1 MSVPPAQSQ
10 PRPIRRARFRP
21 LMIGAVVAGVAL
33 LAACSSGGGTSADPP
48 GDAQTTAASAA
59 ATSACMA
66 AADAYLK
73 PYQQLETTLPAS
85 YTPLAAKPAA
95 GGSIVHLIGPLPDE
109 IPLSQAQQ
117 AAAQA
122 IGWKFTALS
131 FNGTVEDLDAKFE
144 EAVAMKPTMITL
156 SGFPLATI
164 AQPVAAAKKAGIVVV
179 LADVAD
185 EPTGYPGFAAVVEG
199 GVVYNKVGELNAYE
213 FMHDSDCRGNVAI
226 FSLPYPIL
234 TVGTNAFTETV
245 HQHCPACTVSVSEL
259 QDSDVG
265 TAAATSEI
273 VTKLQSDPATTYV
286 YGVIGSVVSGLT
298 AALRQSGLSGITVF
312 GADPDTDAVAAI
324 RDGTNKWWVQYGLQF
339 NGWSMIDAGLRAM
352 ETHKP
357 VPDSGD
363 YPLGLLTKESTP
375 AGTSLP
381 VVPANYQQE
390 FEALWHVSG

>member
-1 MSVPPAQSQ
+1 
-10 PRPIRRARFRP
+10 
-21 LMIGAVVAGVAL
+21 
-33 LAACSSGGGTSADPP
+33 
-48 GDAQTTAASAA
+48 
-59 ATSACMA
+59 
-66 AADAYLK
+66 
-73 PYQQLETTLPAS
+73 
-85 YTPLAAKPAA
+85 
-95 GGSIVHLIGPLPDE
+95 
-109 IPLSQAQQ
+109 
-117 AAAQA
+117 
-122 IGWKFTALS
+122 
-131 FNGTVEDLDAKFE
+131 
-144 EAVAMKPTMITL
+144 
-156 SGFPLATI
+156 
-164 AQPVAAAKKAGIVVV
+164 
-179 LADVAD
+179 
-185 EPTGYPGFAAVVEG
+185 
-199 GVVYNKVGELNAYE
+199 
-213 FMHDSDCRGNVAI
+213 VAI

-245 HQHCPACTVSVSEL
+245 HQHCPACTVSISEL

-298 AALRQSGLSGITVF
+298 AALSQSGLSGITVF

-324 RDGTNKWWVQYGLQF
+324 RNGTNKWWVQYGLQF

-352 ETHKP
+352 QTHKP

-381 VVPANYQQE
+381 VVPANYQQQ

>member
-1 MSVPPAQSQ
+1 MN
-10 PRPIRRARFRP
+10 
-21 LMIGAVVAGVAL
+21 
-33 LAACSSGGGTSADPP
+33 
-48 GDAQTTAASAA
+48 
-59 ATSACMA
+59 

-73 PYQQLETTLPAS
+73 PYQQLAATLPAS
-85 YTPLAAKPAA
+85 YTALAAKPVA
-95 GGSIVHLIGPLPDE
+95 GGSIVHLIGPLPTE

-117 AAAQA
+117 AAAQV

-144 EAVAMKPTMITL
+144 AAVAMKPTMITL

-164 AQPVAAAKKAGIVVV
+164 AKPVADAKKAGVVVV

-199 GVVYNKVGELNAYE
+199 GSVYDKVGELNAYE

-234 TVGTNAFTETV
+234 TVGTNAFTATV
-245 HQHCPACTVSVSEL
+245 QQHCPACKVSTSEL
-259 QDSDVG
+259 QVTDVG
-265 TAAATSEI
+265 TSAATSAI
-273 VTKLQSDPATTYV
+273 ITKLQSDPATTYV
-286 YGVIGSVVSGLT
+286 YGVIGNVVTGLT
-298 AALRQSGLSGITVF
+298 AALSQSGLTGISVF
-312 GADPDTDAVAAI
+312 GADPDNDAIAAI
-324 RDGTNKWWVQYGLQF
+324 RNGTNKWWVQYGAQL

-352 ETHKP
+352 QTHKP
-357 VPDSGD
+357 VADNPD

-381 VVPANYQQE
+381 VVPANYEQDY
-390 FEALWHVSG
+390 EALWHVSG

>member
-1 MSVPPAQSQ
+1 MSDTPAHPL
-10 PRPIRRARFRP
+10 PRPDRRARSRP
-21 LMIGAVVAGVAL
+21 LIVGAVVVAAVAL
-33 LAACSSGGGTSADPP
+33 LAACSSGTGADPAA
-48 GDAQTTAASAA
+48 GSAQSTVSAA
-59 ATSACMA
+59 ATSACMT

-73 PYQQLETTLPAS
+73 PYQQLATSLPVS
-85 YTPLAAKPAA
+85 YKPLAAKPSA

-131 FNGTVEDLDAKFE
+131 FNGAVEDLDAKFE
-144 EAVAMKPTMITL
+144 QAVAMKPTMITL

-164 AQPVAAAKKAGIVVV
+164 ANPVAAAKKAGIVVV

-199 GVVYNKVGELNAYE
+199 GAVYNKVGELNAYQ
-213 FMHDSDCRGNVAI
+213 FMHDSGCRGNVAI

-245 HQHCPACTVSVSEL
+245 QQHCPACKVSVSEL

-265 TAAATSEI
+265 TAAATTAI
-273 VTKLQSDPATTYV
+273 ITKLQSDPATTYV

-312 GADPDTDAVAAI
+312 GADPDTDAIAAI
-324 RDGTNKWWVQYGLQF
+324 RNGTNKWWVQYGLQF

-352 ETHKP
+352 QTHKP
-357 VPDSGD
+357 VPDNGE

-375 AGTSLP
+375 AGSSLP
-381 VVPANYQQE
+381 VIPANYQQE
-390 FEALWHVSG
+390 FQALWHVSG

>member
-21 LMIGAVVAGVAL
+21 LIIGAVVAGAAL
-33 LAACSSGGGTSADPP
+33 VAACSSSGSSADPAA
-48 GDAQTTAASAA
+48 DAAQATGSTS
-59 ATSACMA
+59 TSACVQ

-73 PYQQLETTLPAS
+73 PYQKLQTSLPAA
-85 YTPLAAKPAA
+85 YTPLASKPVA
-95 GGSIVHLIGPLPDE
+95 GGSIVHLIGPLPTE

-117 AAAQA
+117 AAART
-122 IGWKFTALS
+122 IGWKFTALN

-164 AQPVAAAKKAGIVVV
+164 AKPVADAKKAGIVVV

-185 EPTGYPGFAAVVEG
+185 EPAGYPGFAAVVEG
-199 GVVYNKVGELNAYE
+199 GAVYNKVGELNAYE
-213 FMHDSDCRGNVAI
+213 FMHDSNCRGNVAI

-234 TVGTNAFTETV
+234 TVGTNAFITTV
-245 HQHCPACTVSVSEL
+245 KQHCPACTVSTSEL
-259 QDSDVG
+259 QVTDVG
-265 TAAATSEI
+265 TSAATSAI
-273 VTKLQSDPATTYV
+273 ITKLQSDPATTYV
-286 YGVIGSVVSGLT
+286 YGVIGNVVTGLT
-298 AALRQSGLSGITVF
+298 AALRQSGLNGITVF
-312 GADPDTDAVAAI
+312 GADPDDNAIAAI
-324 RDGTNKWWVQYGLQF
+324 RNGTNRWWVQYGAQL

-352 ETHKP
+352 QTHKP
-357 VPDSGD
+357 VPDNAD

-381 VVPANYQQE
+381 VVPANYQQDY
-390 FEALWHVSG
+390 EALWHVSG